1 MMEYLIS
8 MFIDNELSVD
18 DKVTFVEKVHSDKAF
33 KDESIE
39 LLNQEKIILSQ
50 VVDRV
55 PPVEIKMRRR
65 FVYPILRPMGLFAS
79 ALAAAILVLFLF
91 LPAKQDVP
99 TPYRF
104 VIYRPDVSQAQIT
117 GSFTEWRVIPLK
129 RKGASGYWE
138 ITFNLPKG
146 EHRFTY
152 ILNGN
157 QRFADPTILTRE
169 NDDFG
174 DENTILIV
182 RS

>member
-1 MMEYLIS
+1 MEYLIS

-18 DKVTFVEKVHSDKAF
+18 DKIAFVEKVHGDRSF

-39 LLNQEKIILSQ
+39 LLHQEKLISSE

-55 PPVEIKMRRR
+55 PLVELKVRRKLP
-65 FVYPILRPMGLFAS
+65 YPLLRPMGLFAS
-79 ALAAAILVLFLF
+79 ALAAAILIFFFF
-91 LPAKQDVP
+91 LPAKEGTSIP
-99 TPYRF
+99 HRF
-104 VIYRPDVSQAQIT
+104 VIYRPDVSQAEIS

-129 RKGASGYWE
+129 RTGSSGYWE
-138 ITFNLPKG
+138 ITFNLSKG

-152 ILNGN
+152 ILNGH

-174 DENTILIV
+174 DQNSILIV